1 MLDRV
6 NRMKCGMHSVI
17 IIFETPWFNVYLR
30 NNENKK
36 QKQTPKK
43 KKNIIAKASEDRR
56 KPVDVIVHKLLYSWI
71 KK

>member
-1 MLDRV
+1 MNINKSSVIHCVQMLDRV

-17 IIFETPWFNVYLR
+17 IIFETPWFNVYLW

-43 KKNIIAKASEDRR
+43 KKKT
-56 KPVDVIVHKLLYSWI
+56 
-71 KK
+71 